1 MTKTKYIAIIQAR
14 MLSQRLRGKS
24 LMAVCGTPLLGW
36 AIHRI
41 KQMDF
46 IDEIIVAT
54 SDQTADD
61 PIAFYSDGN
70 NVKVARGDRQGV
82 LSRFIEASK
91 DLSDEDVLL
100 RFTACN
106 PIYGSR
112 ANANY

>member
-24 LMAVCGTPLLGW
+24 LMAVCGTLLGW

-41 KQMDF
+41 RQMDF
-46 IDEIIVAT
+46 INEIIVAT

-91 DLSDEDVLL
+91 DLSDEGVLL
-100 RFTACN
+100 RFTAYN